1 MLCLRICSSIAA
13 GCMITLLKGGGTSE
27 ISVTNGS
34 APLAARANM
43 NEYVLEKINNSLV
56 WSYPNAHGYNSC
68 T

>member
-34 APLAARANM
+34 APLAARAKM
-43 NEYVLEKINNSLV
+43 NEYVLKR
-56 WSYPNAHGYNSC
+56 
-68 T
+68 